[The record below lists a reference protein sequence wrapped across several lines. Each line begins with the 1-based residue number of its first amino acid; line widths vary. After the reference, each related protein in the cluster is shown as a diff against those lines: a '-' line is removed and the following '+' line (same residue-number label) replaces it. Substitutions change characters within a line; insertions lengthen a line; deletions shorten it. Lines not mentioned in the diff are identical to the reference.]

1 MKLYYS
7 LHILLQTNIITKEMA
22 KVTKKA
28 CMDVLTQYVKT
39 LPNITAIANFTHE
52 LLDLIEHEKDQF
64 REKSNIPTSE
74 DVCNLVKNKDS
85 MKNVIDALKKIEN
98 KLDREFAGLDVI
110 EVENFRVQ
118 YTRKEKK
125 QFLKVIDREDID
137 INDLE
142 PPSNISEKDMC
153 KLVENNEPMKKII
166 STLKK
171 IKDKNHREYV
181 SLYVIEVENF
191 KHQYTKEEKEKFV
204 KAANIQNID
213 IDDI

>member
-1 MKLYYS
+1 MAEVNKQECLDTIN
-7 LHILLQTNIITKEMA
+7 ILL
-22 KVTKKA
+22 KK
-28 CMDVLTQYVKT
+28 YIKT
-39 LPNITAIANFTHE
+39 LPNITAIENFEH
-52 LLDLIEHEKDQF
+52 DLIDFIENEKNEF
-64 REKSNIPTSE
+64 RKNNNIPTTE
-74 DVCNLVKNKDS
+74 DICDLVKNKES

-110 EVENFRVQ
+110 EVENFRSQ

-153 KLVENNEPMKKII
+153 KLVENNEPMKNII

-171 IKDKNHREYV
+171 IKNKNDREFIG
-181 SLYVIEVENF
+181 LYVIEVENF
-191 KHQYTKEEKEKFV
+191 KYQYTKEEKEKFV
-204 KAANIQNID
+204 KAANMQNID